1 MSVDKRVEDG
11 VNEEHDGYEES
22 AYQVARRLYGRS
34 LEPRNR
40 RELERSLAAWRE
52 LGSADRTFVLAH
64 LGMLRLRALEEVAV
78 GVDAADRDHAHERD
92 VSEPVPDDDETE
104 EVELPAYDVGA
115 LSQM

>member
-22 AYQVARRLYGRS
+22 AYEVAQRLYGRS

-40 RELERSLAAWRE
+40 RELERSLEAWRE

-78 GVDAADRDHAHERD
+78 GIDAKSHDQPVKH
-92 VSEPVPDDDETE
+92 VVVEPLPDDDDTE
-104 EVELPAYDVGA
+104 EISGA
-115 LSQM
+115 AE

>member
-78 GVDAADRDHAHERD
+78 GVDAACRDQRDEHA
-92 VSEPVPDDDETE
+92 VAEPFPDDDETE
-104 EVELPAYDVGA
+104 EIRTPSDAA
-115 LSQM
+115 